1 MRILAVWGLG
11 KRGKGI
17 INLIGTERIAV
28 IIDQSETV
36 QGTFYQGIQVISP
49 ELFLKE
55 YRHCPVIVTPKYSAD
70 VILER
75 LKRAGIEQPL
85 SFEDEYFS
93 LESLFRQVSID
104 QLIQSYEPSEELCI
118 WGFNILGIVMY
129 DILQEKGYPC
139 AMVRGCRNDS
149 ALCQAQK
156 RFPNVRTKAKE
167 ECQKEKCRI
176 LLAERMDESDKA
188 FFADN
193 KTERYYELAQDRERF
208 YDPLLEQFHGIHKG
222 KRCFI
227 VATGPS
233 LTVADLNTLH
243 KNNEICISMN
253 GIFSV
258 FESTDWRPDYYMI
271 SDGQAAMKWK
281 NEILTSRMKAKFISD
296 TAWNLDE
303 EEKTDDIFKWHLIK
317 QSHLLKAG
325 EEKTLPEFSA
335 DFSRGTYSG
344 RTITY
349 DGALQLAVYMG
360 FSEIC
365 LLGVDCNY
373 KRGSQNNYFYQ
384 EKEKD
389 NIDHDEERMIMA
401 YQSARNYADSH
412 GIKIYNATRG
422 GMLEVFDRVDFDS
435 LFKGEAR

>member
-1 MRILAVWGLG
+1 MRILAVWGFG

-17 INLIGTERIAV
+17 IDLIGTERIAV
-28 IIDQSETV
+28 IIDQSEAV
-36 QGTFYQGIQVISP
+36 QESLYEGIPIVSP
-49 ELFLKE
+49 LQFFEK
-55 YRHCPVIVTPKYSAD
+55 YRYCPAIVTPKYSENA
-70 VILER
+70 ILEQ
-75 LKRAGIEQPL
+75 LKSAGIEQPL
-85 SFEDEYFS
+85 SFADEYFS

-104 QLIQSYEPSEELCI
+104 QLIQGYEPSEELCI
-118 WGFNILGIVMY
+118 WGFNILGIVLY
-129 DILQEKGYPC
+129 DILQEKGYSC
-139 AMVRGCRNDS
+139 AMIRGCRNDR
-149 ALCQAQK
+149 ALCEAQR
-156 RFPNVRTKAKE
+156 RFPNIRTKAKE
-167 ECQKEKCRI
+167 ECQKGKCRI

-208 YDPLLEQFHGIHKG
+208 YDPLLEQFQGIHKG

-271 SDGQAAMKWK
+271 SDGQAAINWK
-281 NEILTSRMKAKFISD
+281 DKILSSDIKAKFISD
-296 TAWNLDE
+296 TAWNFNDE
-303 EEKTDDIFKWHLIK
+303 ERTESIFQWHLIK

-360 FSEIC
+360 FSEIY

-401 YQSARNYADSH
+401 YQSARNYADFH

>member
-118 WGFNILGIVMY
+118 WGFNILGIVLY
-129 DILQEKGYPC
+129 DILQEKGYSC
-139 AMVRGCRNDS
+139 AMIRGCRNDR
-149 ALCQAQK
+149 ALCEAQR
-156 RFPNVRTKAKE
+156 RFPNIRTKAKE
-167 ECQKEKCRI
+167 ECQKGKCRI

-208 YDPLLEQFHGIHKG
+208 YDPLLEQFQGIHKG

-271 SDGQAAMKWK
+271 SDGQAAINWK
-281 NEILTSRMKAKFISD
+281 DMILSSDIKAKFISD
-296 TAWNLDE
+296 TAWNFNDE
-303 EEKTDDIFKWHLIK
+303 ERTESIFQWHLIK

-325 EEKTLPEFSA
+325 EEKKLPEFSA

-389 NIDHDEERMIMA
+389 NIDHDEERMIVA

>member
-1 MRILAVWGLG
+1 MRILAVWGFG

-17 INLIGTERIAV
+17 IDLIGTERIAV
-28 IIDQSETV
+28 IIDQSEAV
-36 QGTFYQGIQVISP
+36 QESLYEGIPIVSP
-49 ELFLKE
+49 LQFFER
-55 YRHCPVIVTPKYSAD
+55 YRYCPAIVTPKYSENA
-70 VILER
+70 ILEQ
-75 LKRAGIEQPL
+75 LKSAGIEQPL
-85 SFEDEYFS
+85 SFADEYFS

-104 QLIQSYEPSEELCI
+104 QLIQGYEPSEELCI
-118 WGFNILGIVMY
+118 WGFNILGIVLY
-129 DILQEKGYPC
+129 DILQEKGYSC
-139 AMVRGCRNDS
+139 AMIRGCRNDR
-149 ALCQAQK
+149 ALCEAQR
-156 RFPNVRTKAKE
+156 RFPNIRTKAKE
-167 ECQKEKCRI
+167 ECQKGKCRI

-208 YDPLLEQFHGIHKG
+208 YDPLLEQFQGIHKG

-271 SDGQAAMKWK
+271 SDGQAAINWK
-281 NEILTSRMKAKFISD
+281 DKILSSDIKAKFISD
-296 TAWNLDE
+296 TAWNFNDE
-303 EEKTDDIFKWHLIK
+303 ERTESIFQWHLIK

-360 FSEIC
+360 FSEIY

-401 YQSARNYADSH
+401 YQSARNYADFH